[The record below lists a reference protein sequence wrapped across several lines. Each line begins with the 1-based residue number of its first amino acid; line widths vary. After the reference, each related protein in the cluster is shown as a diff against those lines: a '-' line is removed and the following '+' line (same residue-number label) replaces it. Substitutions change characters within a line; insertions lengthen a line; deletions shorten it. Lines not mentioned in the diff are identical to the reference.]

1 MNYEFHRS
9 WNLIYIEILP
19 FKFYW
24 LSVLK
29 CTNFPEF
36 VFIVKIILTV
46 KSLLINIS
54 QNISILTSEIY
65 KEFVTA
71 HFATY
76 LSNIPKRIFLYNIA
90 LLFILRVKNFDF
102 DRKEN
107 HSSFCLYI
115 KFADLQIIW

>member
-9 WNLIYIEILP
+9 WNLISIEILP

-54 QNISILTSEIY
+54 L
-65 KEFVTA
+65 FVFGA
-71 HFATY
+71 KYFY
-76 LSNIPKRIFLYNIA
+76 
-90 LLFILRVKNFDF
+90 FDF
-102 DRKEN
+102 GN
-107 HSSFCLYI
+107 I
-115 KFADLQIIW
+115 